1 MLSAYEVSLLL
12 GQSIHAVFVSPFKKR
27 QARANLRV
35 CVISGVLI
43 LHKNYCTVVIS
54 RIVFGVRCQCNAE
67 GIVFSMSIY
76 WQVTGCVLGCMSD
89 VKDVHE
95 YLQNE
100 VKAQAAI
107 TVKVRR
113 LLRYINQ
120 LDRQEKQKQSVS
132 MVRMHHRSLPI
143 FDPMSSLELSG
154 FYNIFESTSA
164 SASASQHR
172 VR

>member
-1 MLSAYEVSLLL
+1 MLVSRFTHSVHPQSSKRVVGTVKQHGLAVLSAYEVSLLL

-89 VKDVHE
+89 VKDC
-95 YLQNE
+95 
-100 VKAQAAI
+100 
-107 TVKVRR
+107 
-113 LLRYINQ
+113 LLYTSPSPR
-120 LDRQEKQKQSVS
+120 DRQKS
-132 MVRMHHRSLPI
+132 RMP
-143 FDPMSSLELSG
+143 SS
-154 FYNIFESTSA
+154 A
-164 SASASQHR
+164 
-172 VR
+172 